1 MILEYLFFDKEQRQ
15 KVESF
20 NQSLGESK
28 ADNGKAPSF
37 QITYKD
43 FDGLECWIVKYEGK
57 GDNETIAKQGAEISD
72 RICEEFS
79 PTILTDESSEYFN
92 KSLYPLVNKFE
103 RLLRKFLYLK
113 VSRCDEEK
121 FRKVITDIDQKD
133 FGDIYAILFVDSD
146 FRTAARKKINQINTR
161 AEMVKAI
168 DALQENTAWHIL
180 VGDTVLSIIKENF
193 DLLKEYRNDVM
204 HAHNISWEKYKK
216 AKKLYTN
223 VNDELE
229 QQINQLL
236 QYQSTT
242 VPLSEKTTSTLY
254 DKLMAFNDG
263 AEKIGNGMVKFLE
276 MFAKIADAS
285 VPKEASSNYEK
296 ILQILGSAAIAASDG
311 DQDANDTQITADGE
325 VKQDE

>member
-1 MILEYLFFDKEQRQ
+1 MVLEYLFFDKKQRQ
-15 KVESF
+15 KVELF
-20 NQSLGESK
+20 NQSLGESST
-28 ADNGKAPSF
+28 DDGKTPSF

-43 FDGLECWIVKYEGK
+43 FEGLECWIVKYEGK
-57 GDNETIAKQGAEISD
+57 GGNETIAKQGAEISD

-113 VSRCDEEK
+113 VSKCDEEK
-121 FRKVITDIDQKD
+121 FRSVIADIDQKD
-133 FGDIYAILFVDSD
+133 FGDIYTILFVDSN
-146 FRTAARKKINQINTR
+146 FRAAARDKIKKLNTR
-161 AEMVKAI
+161 AEMFEAI
-168 DALQENTAWHIL
+168 DALQESTAWHIL

-223 VNDELE
+223 VNNELE

-254 DKLMAFNDG
+254 DKLMAFNED
-263 AEKIGNGMVKFLE
+263 AEKVRNGMATFLE

-285 VPKEASSNYEK
+285 VPKETLSNLEK
-296 ILQILGSAAIAASDG
+296 ILQILGSSAIVASDG